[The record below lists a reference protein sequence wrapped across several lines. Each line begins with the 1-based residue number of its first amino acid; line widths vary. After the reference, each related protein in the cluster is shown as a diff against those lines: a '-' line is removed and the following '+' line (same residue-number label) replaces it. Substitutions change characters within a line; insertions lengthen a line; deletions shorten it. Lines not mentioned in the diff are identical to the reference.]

1 MKGIHTS
8 SIFLA
13 AAVAFTAA
21 CKMAGPVEGEPAAT
35 TVVVSFTSEMPE
47 TRAAFTEPDGNSYPV
62 LWQSGDKV
70 KLFLNGMD
78 VNPSSDKGVMEA
90 SISEDKK
97 TAWFQISLPDPGE
110 MESFN
115 YGAVS
120 PASAFS
126 SFDEFS
132 GLLSLTIPEV
142 QQSSAL
148 SCDPSAMLLWA
159 AAGPYGSIHDPVKLP
174 FRHLTA
180 YGKLTLTGLKGTLN
194 EVELASER
202 NLAGV
207 YRHPSQTDPQSAVEI
222 LVPETPVNQIRI
234 AATNPESVWFACAPE
249 DWSGSTLRVTATT
262 SEGVFIRSLTFPAD
276 RVMKPGSVASFT
288 VDMSETSGKT
298 DVFEE
303 NHIVFSFGAISDVHI
318 NSTTNSYATK
328 FINALNQLKTRA
340 AANDPDGLDAV
351 VVAGDLTDQP
361 QNTQVQIGYFK
372 TLYERVLDP
381 KAVPMI
387 YTVGNHDANPSYWW
401 TSNTIIQAAVM
412 SQVLGAD
419 YFLTDLDNTM
429 RAGYECRHNLVA
441 GYHILSVTPTGTY
454 PVTYPAETK
463 VWLDATLQELTAADP
478 ERYIF
483 FNTHPMIEN
492 TCYGSLLGTPM
503 GIALSPIWSG
513 NDSWATRDLTDI
525 LKKYPQVVTFGGHLH
540 FPLHDPRSI
549 WQGDFTSFGCGSVR
563 YMAIENG
570 GYQDMK
576 SDTVMNDCE
585 QVSDGWLIQLDRN
598 GNMRATALDFL
609 GNAVIGVPYEMP
621 YPHADKS
628 HLSRYGSNR
637 AESNQA
643 PVLDTSQINMYTR
656 QVGSLSSTVV
666 EWAKAQDDEFAHHY
680 SLVLYKDGSYVN
692 SWKYLADFYLHP
704 QASGMKDKWSVSVGS
719 LTAGTYE
726 VKLTA
731 YDSWDASATVTK
743 SFTIEGPQPMEKGLY
758 ADIDFTGGTPRDN
771 KGKVTVTNRGA
782 SIAETA
788 VTHAGQSYNVPAMRA
803 GASQY
808 VECQFN
814 EIGSF
819 DEARAFM
826 GEGFSIETMFVD
838 REPGTV
844 ANNNNGIHG
853 VFCGTQYGGWGLAL
867 RSSKVPYLVVGENTK
882 NNYVILDAS
891 ASISAT
897 DLTHVVCVYDPSV
910 RKATVYI
917 NGSASASKSISGSF
931 YPGDGNTYNRFCL
944 GADISLTSIPDYP
957 CTDMII
963 TDAKFYTGA
972 LDATAV
978 QAAYQAAVK
987 ALNQ

>member
-1 MKGIHTS
+1 MI
-8 SIFLA
+8 LA

-115 YGAVS
+115 YGAVC

-159 AAGPYGSIHDPVKLP
+159 AAGPYGSIQDPVKLP

-288 VDMSETSGKT
+288 VDMSEASGKT

-463 VWLDATLQELTAADP
+463 AWLDATLQELTAAEP

-743 SFTIEGPQPMEKGLY
+743 SFTIEGPEPMQKGLY
-758 ADIDFTGGTPRDN
+758 ADIDFTGGTPRDS
-771 KGKVTVTNRGA
+771 KGKVTVTNKGA

-826 GEGFSIETMFVD
+826 GEGFSIEAFFVD
-838 REPGTV
+838 KVPGGAV
-844 ANNNNGIHG
+844 HG
-853 VFCGTQYGGWGLAL
+853 VFCGTQQGGWGLAL
-867 RSSKVPYLVVGENTK
+867 RATGVPYFIVGEGSY
-882 NNYVILDAS
+882 NNYVSVDAKS
-891 ASISAT
+891 AASSSE
-897 DLTHVVCVYDPSV
+897 LTHAVCVYDV
-910 RKATVYI
+910 TAKKMHLYL
-917 NGSASASKSISGSF
+917 NGLLNNSYSISGSF
-931 YPGDGNTYNRFCL
+931 YPAAAPCFNRFCL
-944 GADISLTSIPDYP
+944 GADISGGTPDFP

-963 TDAKFYTGA
+963 TDAKFYTSV
-972 LDATAV
+972 LDADAV
-978 QAAYQAAVK
+978 KAAYQAAVK
-987 ALNQ
+987 ALKQ

>member
-1 MKGIHTS
+1 
-8 SIFLA
+8 
-13 AAVAFTAA
+13 
-21 CKMAGPVEGEPAAT
+21 
-35 TVVVSFTSEMPE
+35 
-47 TRAAFTEPDGNSYPV
+47 
-62 LWQSGDKV
+62 
-70 KLFLNGMD
+70 
-78 VNPSSDKGVMEA
+78 
-90 SISEDKK
+90 
-97 TAWFQISLPDPGE
+97 
-110 MESFN
+110 
-115 YGAVS
+115 
-120 PASAFS
+120 
-126 SFDEFS
+126 
-132 GLLSLTIPEV
+132 
-142 QQSSAL
+142 
-148 SCDPSAMLLWA
+148 MLLWA
-159 AAGPYGSIHDPVKLP
+159 AAGPYGSIQDPVKLP
-174 FRHLTA
+174 FRHLAA
-180 YGKLTLTGLKGTLN
+180 YGRLTLTGLKGTLN

-207 YRHPSQTDPQSAVEI
+207 YRHPSQTDPQSEVEI
-222 LVPETPVNQIRI
+222 LIPETPVNQIRI

-276 RVMKPGSVASFT
+276 RVMKPGSVASFS
-288 VDMSETSGKT
+288 VDMSEASGKT

-463 VWLDATLQELTAADP
+463 AWLDATLQELTAADP

-758 ADIDFTGGTPRDN
+758 ADIDFTGGTPRDS
-771 KGKVTVTNRGA
+771 KGKVTVTNKGA
-782 SIAETA
+782 SIAEAA

-814 EIGSF
+814 DILSPAEMSSF
-819 DEARAFM
+819 VS
-826 GEGFSIETMFVD
+826 EGFSIEAMFVD
-838 REPGTV
+838 RAPG
-844 ANNNNGIHG
+844 AGINPIHG
-853 VFCGTQYGGWGLAL
+853 VFCGTQNGGWGLAM
-867 RSSKVPYLVVGENTK
+867 RANATPYFIVCENGKDQYVWIDANSIVSKTE
-882 NNYVILDAS
+882 
-891 ASISAT
+891 
-897 DLTHVVCVYDPSV
+897 LTHLVCVYDPSSKLMLIYV
-910 RKATVYI
+910 
-917 NGSASASKSISGSF
+917 NGVLSASKTISGQYYNGAGVTF
-931 YPGDGNTYNRFCL
+931 NRFCL
-944 GADISLTSIPDYP
+944 GADISLTSTPDYP

-963 TDAKFYTGA
+963 TDAKFYTSV
-972 LDATAV
+972 LDADAV
-978 QAAYQAAVK
+978 KAAYQAAVK
-987 ALNQ
+987 ALKQ